1 MQLTLATLA
10 ATLGLTL
17 KGEDKP
23 FTGLNTLAEAT
34 ETEVT
39 FLANPKYA
47 PLLQT
52 TRAIAVIVSE
62 EHAQGIENALISQ
75 NPYVDFARAAGL
87 FVRPADSFVG
97 ISDKAF
103 IHPTATLG
111 AGVTVFPFC
120 YIGANV
126 EVGDGATLYPGV
138 FVGEGCKIGKQC
150 TLYPHAVVLGRAQ
163 LGEQC
168 VLHSGAVIGTEGFGF
183 VRFGGSVLQ
192 VPQIGT
198 VRLADRVEVG
208 ANSCVDRATL
218 TATTLG
224 NDTKVD
230 NLVQLGHNVT
240 VGEQCFIISQVGVAG
255 SAKVGNRVTLAG
267 QVGVAGHLTIGDDAI
282 VGPQSGVAKNIAAGV
297 TGSGSPFM
305 EGPTYMRHSVLQ
317 PKLPS
322 LFKRVQQLE
331 KELAALKKLLPE
343 E

>member
-23 FTGLNTLAEAT
+23 FTGLNTLDEAT

-62 EHAQGIENALISQ
+62 EHAEGIETALISQ
-75 NPYVDFARAAGL
+75 NPYIDFARAAGL
-87 FVRPADSFVG
+87 FVRPPDFFVG
-97 ISDKAF
+97 VSDKAF

-120 YIGANV
+120 YIGANA
-126 EVGDGATLYPGV
+126 EIGDGATLYPGV
-138 FVGEGCKIGKQC
+138 FVGESCKIGKQC
-150 TLYPHAVVLGRAQ
+150 TLYPHAVVLGRTQ
-163 LGEQC
+163 LGEHC
-168 VLHSGAVIGTEGFGF
+168 VLHSGAVLGTEGFGF
-183 VRFGGSVLQ
+183 VRFGGAVMQ

-198 VRLADRVEVG
+198 VRLAERVEVG

-255 SAKVGNRVTLAG
+255 STKVGNRVTLAG
-267 QVGVAGHLTIGDDAI
+267 QVGVAGHLNIGDDVVI
-282 VGPQSGVAKNIAAGV
+282 GPQSGVPKDVPAGV

-305 EGPTYMRHSVLQ
+305 VGQTYMRHAVLQ
-317 PKLPS
+317 PKLPD

-331 KELAALKKLLPE
+331 KELAALKKLLPQE
-343 E
+343 